1 MILEIPVFDI
11 ESAII
16 AKDAGAHRLELCS
29 SISEGGITPSHG
41 TILWAKEHLKIPF
54 YVMIRPRGG
63 GFVYSDAELQIMKK
77 DIEFCREI
85 GVEGVVLG
93 ILNSEN
99 FVDTQNCKNLIKV
112 ADGMQL
118 TFHRAFDRTD
128 NPFSALED
136 IIDCGFHRILTSG
149 LKETAPQGADLI
161 AELVKIASNR
171 IIMMPGSGVD
181 ENNLVNLHKT
191 CNAQEYHSSAKIKIN
206 KNHHTVNM
214 SSTNNNS
221 AEWSVSPEK
230 IKKML
235 EILSNFNQMKQ

>member
-11 ESAII
+11 QSAII
-16 AKDAGAHRLELCS
+16 AQDAGAHRLELCS
-29 SISEGGITPSHG
+29 SISEGGITPSYG

-54 YVMIRPRGG
+54 YVMIRPKGG
-63 GFVYSDAELQIMKK
+63 GFVYTDAEIQIMKK

-85 GVEGVVLG
+85 GVEGVVFG

-99 FVDTQNCKNLIKV
+99 IVDTQNCKNLIKV

-128 NPFSALED
+128 NPISALED

-149 LKETAPQGADLI
+149 QKDTAPQGADLI

-171 IIMMPGSGVD
+171 IIIMPGSGVD
-181 ENNLVNLHKT
+181 ENNLFNLHKT
-191 CNAQEYHSSAKIKIN
+191 CNTNEYHSSAKIKVN
-206 KNHHTVNM
+206 KHLNEVSM
-214 SSTNNNS
+214 SSTNNNTT
-221 AEWSVSPEK
+221 EWSVSPEK

-235 EILSNFNQMKQ
+235 EIMSSF